1 MKENMKT
8 KKTKSL
14 FTYGIEHREVIGYS
28 MDKDKTPLYRVTR
41 ILPKKK
47 TNYKSIFR
55 VSMVLLLL
63 ICGAVFLAGCSTTPI
78 VDSRGKSSANI
89 EGTAERYHD
98 DYYTCVSIVDDNT
111 NDFVDTSKVV
121 YNKLRWRVLWL
132 SPKLQTKQDLVN
144 NCLEGRGYSVL
155 NK

>member
-1 MKENMKT
+1 MKKA
-8 KKTKSL
+8 KKSKNL
-14 FTYGIEHREVIGYS
+14 FPYGIEHREVIGYS
-28 MDKDKTPLYRVTR
+28 IDGKKTPLYRIKR

-55 VSMVLLLL
+55 VSIVLLLL

-78 VDSRGKSSANI
+78 VDSRGKSSANV

-111 NDFVDTSKVV
+111 NVFVDTSKVV

>member
-1 MKENMKT
+1 MKN
-8 KKTKSL
+8 KKSKSL
-14 FTYGIEHREVIGYS
+14 FPYGIEHREVIGYS
-28 MDKDKTPLYRVTR
+28 MDKDKTPLYRITR

-63 ICGAVFLAGCSTTPI
+63 ICGAVVLAGCSTTPI

>member
-1 MKENMKT
+1 MKKA
-8 KKTKSL
+8 KKSKNL
-14 FTYGIEHREVIGYS
+14 FPYGIEHREVIGYS

-111 NDFVDTSKVV
+111 NAFVDTSKVV

-132 SPKLQTKQDLVN
+132 SPKLHTKQDLVN

>member
-1 MKENMKT
+1 MKD
-8 KKTKSL
+8 KKYKGL
-14 FTYGIEHREVIGYS
+14 FRYGIEQREIIGYS

>member
-1 MKENMKT
+1 MKKA
-8 KKTKSL
+8 KKSKNL
-14 FTYGIEHREVIGYS
+14 FPYGIEHREVIGYS
-28 MDKDKTPLYRVTR
+28 MDKDKTPLYRITR

-89 EGTAERYHD
+89 DGTAERYHD